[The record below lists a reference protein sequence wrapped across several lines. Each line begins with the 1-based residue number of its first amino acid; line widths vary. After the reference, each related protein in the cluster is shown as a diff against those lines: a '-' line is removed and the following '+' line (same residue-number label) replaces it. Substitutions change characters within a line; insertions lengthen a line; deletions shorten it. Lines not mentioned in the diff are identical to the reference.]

1 MAPVTA
7 APDLSLRHPT
17 KQRNHHPFKHG
28 HSHDVNLPSNPN
40 SPAPAPRPVSQRDT
54 AYQPRAPL
62 WVQSTVPGSPN
73 APIKSAATQSQ
84 RHCVPKPTQPTD
96 PSGAG
101 SRATG
106 NLRTIHPESASRRPW
121 TAEACCRFPGASPL
135 ARHRPSSLPLGPR
148 PVSQRDTVYQPR
160 ASLWVHNH
168 PTPPA
173 FCRNALYQPRASLWV
188 QGTDQPHPPSLSYP
202 SYPPDP
208 PDPPDPPRPPQPR
221 PLNPCHRPKRRI
233 NLSPSTPS
241 MLIGTRLSRL
251 SPNVKLRNRPSPYP
265 AKVR

>member
-28 HSHDVNLPSNPN
+28 HSHDLNLPSNPN

-54 AYQPRAPL
+54 AYQPRASL

-135 ARHRPSSLPLGPR
+135 ARHHSSSPPLGTSPGPRGAVLAPLPANPHISALAHYSTDPSYLSHSSYLPYSPDPSGLPR
-148 PVSQRDTVYQPR
+148 PAKPR
-160 ASLWVHNH
+160 
-168 PTPPA
+168 
-173 FCRNALYQPRASLWV
+173 
-188 QGTDQPHPPSLSYP
+188 
-202 SYPPDP
+202 
-208 PDPPDPPRPPQPR
+208 PR
-221 PLNPCHRPKRRI
+221 PLNPCHR
-233 NLSPSTPS
+233 STNGPPLPIIHCFS
-241 MLIGTRLSRL
+241 H
-251 SPNVKLRNRPSPYP
+251 PP
-265 AKVR
+265 AA